1 MDSMADRRQH
11 DACAMSV
18 KPLKELT
25 IPGFLMKGYFED
37 CLDAGRGRV
46 IIAFDS
52 LRPIGWCLLTP
63 FGCTRAEEGKLLAAF
78 FVHEDYRWQGIG
90 KTLSDMAREGDEP
103 VVFRAS
109 DRNRGFFEAVG
120 MLPPKLSTVAP

>member
-1 MDSMADRRQH
+1 MIQYRTLDVTDIP
-11 DACAMSV
+11 DELV

-52 LRPIGWCLLTP
+52 LRPIGSD
-63 FGCTRAEEGKLLAAF
+63 ALAQRKAS
-78 FVHEDYRWQGIG
+78 YSRPSSSMRTTAG
-90 KTLSDMAREGDEP
+90 
-103 VVFRAS
+103 RAS
-109 DRNRGFFEAVG
+109 ERHSPTWREKATSLWFSVQVTAIVDSSR
-120 MLPPKLSTVAP
+120 L